1 MKFIIL
7 MVTAVVALVVY
18 ARFTSV
24 MPKPLDAPENITSDQ
39 DLTGG
44 FTAVRPFTGNAAT
57 LTKRITDIV
66 LATPRTRKLSDDP
79 LQFVMR
85 SRVVGFPDVTTVQ
98 VRDGVLL
105 IHAHLVI
112 GKSDL
117 GVNKARVLDWLD
129 RLGPL

>member
-1 MKFIIL
+1 
-7 MVTAVVALVVY
+7 MVTAFVALVVY
-18 ARFTSV
+18 ARFTPV
-24 MPKPLDAPENITSDQ
+24 VPKPLDAPENITSDQ

-44 FTAVRPFTGNAAT
+44 FAAVRPFTGDAAT

-79 LQFVMR
+79 LLTHV
-85 SRVVGFPDVTTVQ
+85 
-98 VRDGVLL
+98 
-105 IHAHLVI
+105 HLVI

-117 GVNKARVLDWLD
+117 GVNKARVLDCLD